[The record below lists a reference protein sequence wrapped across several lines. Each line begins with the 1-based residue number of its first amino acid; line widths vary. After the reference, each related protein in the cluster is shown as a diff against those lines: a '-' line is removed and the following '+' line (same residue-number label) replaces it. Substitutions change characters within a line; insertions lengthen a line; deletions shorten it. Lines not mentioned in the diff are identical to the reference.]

1 MFFQKPSDQAHR
13 ITTVQAPIGG
23 LNVRDSLSAMPESD
37 AIVLNNWWPQPYGL
51 TMRHGYQ
58 EWSTGLGDT
67 VSTLATWVSVNGT
80 EKLLAWAGEDVYDAS
95 TRGTIGAPIVTGL
108 NSAFWCST
116 SIVNSAGSH
125 LIAVNG
131 LDNGIC
137 YDESGI
143 HRLTAGDGVTAY
155 TWAVLDPK
163 DATHLTVHQHRLWAV
178 KINSAIAYYLPTD
191 AIYGTW
197 NAFDFGASFSRGGYI
212 LYVATWTIND
222 YSGTR
227 DLFVAVSSEGQV
239 VVYSGTDPDNAS
251 TWALTGI
258 FYVGAPVAGMRSFCK
273 VGGDLFI
280 LTQQGIVSLADLL
293 NASKA
298 KDVDSAFKSNKIQFL
313 ISELVSTYAD
323 LSYWQLI
330 YVPKINMLICNVP
343 TLVDGGNMQI
353 ASNQIIDAW
362 TQFSNMDAAV
372 WCTYNSNLY
381 FGDFKGRVLL
391 AWEGNVDN
399 VPLSGDGGTSITA
412 VVQQAYSYMGSLGTQ
427 KQVGMYRPNLV
438 VASPVIY
445 NTAIQ
450 YDFEV
455 SAIAPPDSVAI
466 QTGNVWDSAIW
477 GIDTWYGGTSNQ
489 RTWSQANGLG
499 VAASI
504 CISLRANG
512 EVLWV
517 STDYSHI
524 QGGLL

>member
-1 MFFQKPSDQAHR
+1 
-13 ITTVQAPIGG
+13 
-23 LNVRDSLSAMPESD
+23 
-37 AIVLNNWWPQPYGL
+37 
-51 TMRHGYQ
+51 
-58 EWSTGLGDT
+58 
-67 VSTLATWVSVNGT
+67 
-80 EKLLAWAGEDVYDAS
+80 
-95 TRGTIGAPIVTGL
+95 
-108 NSAFWCST
+108 
-116 SIVNSAGSH
+116 
-125 LIAVNG
+125 
-131 LDNGIC
+131 
-137 YDESGI
+137 
-143 HRLTAGDGVTAY
+143 
-155 TWAVLDPK
+155 
-163 DATHLTVHQHRLWAV
+163 
-178 KINSAIAYYLPTD
+178 
-191 AIYGTW
+191 
-197 NAFDFGASFSRGGYI
+197 
-212 LYVATWTIND
+212 
-222 YSGTR
+222 
-227 DLFVAVSSEGQV
+227 
-239 VVYSGTDPDNAS
+239 
-251 TWALTGI
+251 
-258 FYVGAPVAGMRSFCK
+258 
-273 VGGDLFI
+273 
-280 LTQQGIVSLADLL
+280 
-293 NASKA
+293 
-298 KDVDSAFKSNKIQFL
+298 
-313 ISELVSTYAD
+313 
-323 LSYWQLI
+323 
-330 YVPKINMLICNVP
+330 MLICNVP

-372 WCTYNSNLY
+372 WCTYDSNLY

-438 VASPVIY
+438 VATPVIY
-445 NTAIQ
+445 NTVIQ

-455 SAIAPPDSVAI
+455 SAIVPPDSVAI